1 VQRSKRSSRRL
12 SVVGLRKSSLWLLSG
27 ILVAIWLTFL
37 LLDGVSV
44 TGLALMI
51 VEVAVILS
59 LLLSLSERDSWKPT
73 VLLFLGGLALQII
86 ELMVVQTLP
95 QHADFPLDS
104 ITYDLNAQAISEH
117 WRGVEVVAEDHY
129 LWGLYALG
137 QDVWLPTDW
146 LQYASVFGSR
156 SFLYQIYVG
165 IFYFLDGPQQSTVIL
180 SHTVLQ
186 AALAPVVYNLS
197 SLLFNNRRLGMLAGS
212 LTLVDLN
219 YVAVGAFLLR
229 DSLITLLMA
238 LAIWTTVLVIRKPE
252 AYYPMVVLVTTL
264 LGLSL
269 LRYHVLTA
277 FWVAVGVG
285 VMLLTYYYRRGTRWL
300 LAVLVPGYTV
310 LVVLLA
316 LKDSLAAFITVV
328 ALWAAV
334 LIVRGQRA
342 YYPVMALVVLVAAL
356 LGLSLFDPQLR
367 LLGLKLYNPDLVD
380 FSLAAGVATFLVAV
394 TWRAAAAIVGQQRA
408 YYPIVAVV
416 VPVVALLG
424 GLPLLRY
431 DVLAIFWLAASVAVV
446 VAIYHRGTS
455 RRLLAVLVLS
465 LVGGQALYSPSSFLD
480 PIPEWNDNIQVRAK
494 ILQEQASGDP
504 TTFEWLQS
512 LREGPPLALT
522 KTVAHTL
529 FGPYPWVPFAYGLNY
544 GSTEL
549 FYPGT
554 VMYIMGL
561 PFLFVALWRLIRSSP
576 GLIRGSPELLVILI
590 WASLI
595 VLEYIASQGEFSTR
609 QRVFMMPLFWTL
621 VAFGVEQVRVRFGKM
636 RTAGVI

>member
-1 VQRSKRSSRRL
+1 MQHSKHSSWRSS
-12 SVVGLRKSSLWLLSG
+12 VGGFQKSGLWLLSV
-27 ILVAIWLTFL
+27 ILVAIWLAGL
-37 LLDGVSV
+37 LSDGVSV

-51 VEVAVILS
+51 VEAVMLLS

-117 WRGVEVVAEDHY
+117 WRGVEVVAKDHY

-252 AYYPMVVLVTTL
+252 AYYPMVVLVATL

-269 LRYHVLTA
+269 LRYHVVTA
-277 FWVAVGVG
+277 FWVAVGVA
-285 VMLLTYYYRRGTRWL
+285 VMLVAYYRGRTRWL

-310 LVVLLA
+310 LVILLA
-316 LKDSLAAFITVV
+316 LKDSLAAFITVI

-380 FSLAAGVATFLVAV
+380 FSLAAGVATFLVA
-394 TWRAAAAIVGQQRA
+394 
-408 YYPIVAVV
+408 
-416 VPVVALLG
+416 
-424 GLPLLRY
+424 
-431 DVLAIFWLAASVAVV
+431 
-446 VAIYHRGTS
+446 
-455 RRLLAVLVLS
+455 
-465 LVGGQALYSPSSFLD
+465 
-480 PIPEWNDNIQVRAK
+480 
-494 ILQEQASGDP
+494 
-504 TTFEWLQS
+504 
-512 LREGPPLALT
+512 
-522 KTVAHTL
+522 
-529 FGPYPWVPFAYGLNY
+529 
-544 GSTEL
+544 
-549 FYPGT
+549 
-554 VMYIMGL
+554 
-561 PFLFVALWRLIRSSP
+561 
-576 GLIRGSPELLVILI
+576 
-590 WASLI
+590 
-595 VLEYIASQGEFSTR
+595 
-609 QRVFMMPLFWTL
+609 
-621 VAFGVEQVRVRFGKM
+621 
-636 RTAGVI
+636 